1 MECTQVHLINVC
13 FSPKI
18 RLKLVK
24 MALSSTMVSLGFY
37 ERVCEYVCFILLSVC
52 SWNVIICILHAVP
65 LNLNAKHV
73 YLLPPIFYIFSPFHP
88 PPSGVVL
95 QSSRLWTWT
104 PWWVRSTH
112 GWRTQWSLRS
122 LTALITPWRS
132 YQSLTIRMMRK
143 LISLLW
149 KASCFTPTGK
159 IVWSLHFTVASKKT
173 VPS

>member
-52 SWNVIICILHAVP
+52 SCWNIIIYILHAVP
-65 LNLNAKHV
+65 LILNAKHV
-73 YLLPPIFYIFSPFHP
+73 YLLPPIFYIFFSF
-88 PPSGVVL
+88 PPSGAAL

-132 YQSLTIRMMRK
+132 CQSLTIRMMRK

-159 IVWSLHFTVASKKT
+159 IVWSSHFTVASKKT
-173 VPS
+173 APS

>member
-52 SWNVIICILHAVP
+52 SCWNVIICILHAVP

-73 YLLPPIFYIFSPFHP
+73 YLLPPIFYIFFLLSILLPLALRFSHHSFGHGRHDEYDLRMVGE
-88 PPSGVVL
+88 PSEV
-95 QSSRLWTWT
+95 
-104 PWWVRSTH
+104 
-112 GWRTQWSLRS
+112 
-122 LTALITPWRS
+122 
-132 YQSLTIRMMRK
+132 
-143 LISLLW
+143 
-149 KASCFTPTGK
+149 
-159 IVWSLHFTVASKKT
+159 
-173 VPS
+173 